1 VRFACYAPLVVPK
14 GSRFPLA
21 VWAFLQQQHEEMA
34 KRAGKKGDVN
44 RGESTEDF
52 KVRRG
57 RGSARHP
64 QDTHTRLFASLTA

>member
-1 VRFACYAPLVVPK
+1 MRFACYAPLVVPK

-57 RGSARHP
+57 SARRS